1 MEEKM
6 DWKTRGSLMIVD
18 DVESEIDIL
27 VDTLGQDYEVCVATD
42 GESALELAMEISPD
56 LILLDVL
63 MPGID
68 GYEVCRRL
76 KNNSRTRNI
85 AIIFVTVLGE
95 EGHEATGLDLG
106 ALDYITKP
114 FNVDIVKARVRNH
127 MNLIEAGRLKEDVN
141 RIMHHDMRNALSSI
155 VGYPEILLLEGGL
168 NDRQIQTLEK
178 ISSAGYALSNMVNLG
193 IQMYKM
199 ECGSYKYRPAMV
211 DAAVPIRRILN
222 GLSPLAEQK
231 NIHFDFRLAGTP
243 IQPGNK
249 FEIRC
254 EDLLFYSMISN
265 LITNAVEAAPAGST
279 VTVDMRKEDTV
290 SISIHNMGVVPET
303 IRGRFFE
310 KYATEGKP
318 SGTGLGTYSAKLM
331 AEAHGGDIEMRTSET
346 DGTTVTVRLPA

>member
-1 MEEKM
+1 MSR
-6 DWKTRGSLMIVD
+6 KTRGSLMIVD

-27 VDTLGQDYEVCVATD
+27 VDVLGLDYEISVATD
-42 GESALELAMEISPD
+42 GESALELAQEISPD

-76 KNNSRTRNI
+76 KENMKTRGI

-95 EGHEATGLDLG
+95 EGHEAAGLELG

-155 VGYPEILLLEGGL
+155 VGYPELLLLEGGL
-168 NDRQIQTLEK
+168 TEKQQQTLEK
-178 ISSAGYALSNMVNLG
+178 IRSAGYALSNMVTLG
-193 IQMYKM
+193 IQLYKM
-199 ECGSYKYRPAMV
+199 ECGSYEYSPAVV

-222 GLSPLAEQK
+222 GLSTLAKQK
-231 NIHFDFRLAGTP
+231 NLSFDLRLAGAP
-243 IQPGNK
+243 LEPGDK

-254 EDLLFYSMISN
+254 EDLLFYSMLLN
-265 LITNAVEAAPAGST
+265 LITNAAEAAPDGSV
-279 VTVDMRKEDTV
+279 VTVDMKKENRME
-290 SISIHNMGVVPET
+290 ISVNNMGLVPET
-303 IRGRFFE
+303 IRESFFD
-310 KYATEGKP
+310 KYVTEGKP
-318 SGTGLGTYSAKLM
+318 GGTGLGTYSAKLM
-331 AEAHGGDIEMRTSET
+331 AEAHGGDIEMQTSET
-346 DGTTVTVRLPA
+346 EGTTVTVRLPA